1 MSPGALTLIKRALPR
16 DFPLREAS
24 SDDCCRDPSPCSVYS
39 ISSTR
44 VLGRMEDQAITKEST
59 RFPGREALGRP
70 EPCVL
75 DNNLLEGPGLDARI
89 P

>member
-44 VLGRMEDQAITKEST
+44 VLGRKEDQAIT
-59 RFPGREALGRP
+59 
-70 EPCVL
+70 
-75 DNNLLEGPGLDARI
+75 
-89 P
+89 